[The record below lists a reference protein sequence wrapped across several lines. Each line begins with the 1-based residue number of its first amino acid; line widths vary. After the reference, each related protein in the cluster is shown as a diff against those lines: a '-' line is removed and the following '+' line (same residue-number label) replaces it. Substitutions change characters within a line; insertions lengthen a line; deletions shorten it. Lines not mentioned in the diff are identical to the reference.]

1 MHTANRYAD
10 RTQAGQALATELLR
24 WARRPDTVALGLA
37 RGGVPVAAELARA
50 LHVEFDV
57 FLVQKLRVPAE
68 PEVAFGAV
76 APGGVRVLDSA
87 LVESLELTPDA
98 LASHVADAETELA
111 AQTRRYWGDGA
122 PLPLEGRRVILA
134 DDGLAT
140 GWTMRAAVAALRAQS
155 PAQVIVAA
163 PVGSPA
169 ACRELAEVCDRVV
182 CPLQPEPFHAV
193 GLWYV
198 HFAPVT
204 EDEVLDWLE
213 AAHTAR
219 SHGGRVNFFR

>member
-1 MHTANRYAD
+1 MQTANRYAD
-10 RTQAGQALATELLR
+10 RTQAGQALAPELLH

-57 FLVQKLRVPAE
+57 FLVQKLRVPDE

-76 APGGVRVLDSA
+76 APGGVQVLDSA

-98 LASHVADAETELA
+98 LARHVAAAEAELA
-111 AQTRRYWGDGA
+111 AQTRRYWGERT
-122 PLPLEGRRVILA
+122 PLPLAGRRVILA

-140 GWTMRAAVAALRAQS
+140 GWTMRAAVAALRAHS
-155 PAQVIVAA
+155 PAQIVVAA
-163 PVGSPA
+163 PVGSSA
-169 ACRELAEVCDRVV
+169 ACRELEGVCDRVV
-182 CPLQPEPFHAV
+182 CPLQPDPFHAV

-204 EDEVLDWLE
+204 DDDVLDWLD

-219 SHGGRVNFFR
+219 AHGGRFNFFR

>member
-1 MHTANRYAD
+1 MQTANRYAD
-10 RTQAGQALATELLR
+10 RTHAGQALATDLLR
-24 WARRPDTVALGLA
+24 FARRRDTVELGLA

-57 FLVQKLRVPAE
+57 FLVQKLRVPNE

-76 APGGVRVLDSA
+76 APGGVHILDSA
-87 LVESLELTPDA
+87 LAESLELTPETLTRH
-98 LASHVADAETELA
+98 LASAQAELA
-111 AQTRRYWGDGA
+111 AQTQRYWGDGA
-122 PLPLEGRRVILA
+122 PLALQGRRVILV

-140 GWTMRAAVAALRAQS
+140 GWTMRAAVAALRTQS
-155 PAQVIVAA
+155 PAQIVVAA
-163 PVGSPA
+163 PVGSSA
-169 ACRELAEVCDRVV
+169 ACRELEEVCDSVV

-204 EDEVLDWLE
+204 DDAVLDWLD
-213 AAHTAR
+213 AARTAR
-219 SHGGRVNFFR
+219 SPGGRVNFFR